1 MSTWNK
7 DRPKVI
13 GHEQDEQITP
23 KQESKP
29 DLSIVKQWCIYTV
42 KRLPGVLYCEPPEQS
57 TRVPLRRLG
66 WRDTCLGCQVVTMML
81 WALMIMMMPWCKV
94 VTIKVDILVMITATI
109 TIKMTL
115 TQATSQCQKVPWSLH
130 CWGGNWHR
138 QVGFGSVPVFLFSL
152 NTLPTKKQTV
162 LS

>member
-57 TRVPLRRLG
+57 TRVPLWRLG
-66 WRDTCLGCQVVTMML
+66 WRDTCLGCQVVTMMI
-81 WALMIMMMPWCKV
+81 WALIIMMMP
-94 VTIKVDILVMITATI
+94 
-109 TIKMTL
+109 
-115 TQATSQCQKVPWSLH
+115 
-130 CWGGNWHR
+130 
-138 QVGFGSVPVFLFSL
+138 
-152 NTLPTKKQTV
+152 
-162 LS
+162 

>member
-29 DLSIVKQWCIYTV
+29 DLLIVKQWYIYT
-42 KRLPGVLYCEPPEQS
+42 RLPGVLYCEPPEQS

-66 WRDTCLGCQVVTMML
+66 WRDTCLGRQVVTMML
-81 WALMIMMMPWCKV
+81 WALMIMMMP
-94 VTIKVDILVMITATI
+94 
-109 TIKMTL
+109 
-115 TQATSQCQKVPWSLH
+115 
-130 CWGGNWHR
+130 
-138 QVGFGSVPVFLFSL
+138 
-152 NTLPTKKQTV
+152 
-162 LS
+162 